1 MRFSDWI
8 SDVCSSDLGV
18 ATGDHIAV
26 LLENRPEFFDVVG
39 AGLRIGAYVTPINW
53 HLTAREAAFIV
64 ADCGAQVLFAS
75 SELTSLMDDLDAP
88 ELRRRIAV
96 GGPVEGWEDLDAL
109 IAGQPS
115 IPPTEQCEGAWMFYS
130 SGTTGQPKGITP
142 QTIGGE
148 LGA

>member
-75 SELTSLMDDLDAP
+75 AELTSLMDDLDAP
-88 ELRRRIAV
+88 ELRRRISV
-96 GGPVEGWEDLDAL
+96 GGHVEGLDDLDAL
-109 IAGQPS
+109 IAEQPS
-115 IPPTEQCEGAWMFYS
+115 SSPTEQSEGAGMFYS
-130 SGTTGQPKGITP
+130 PGPPRQPKWNKPPT
-142 QTIGGE
+142 TGGE
-148 LGA
+148 L